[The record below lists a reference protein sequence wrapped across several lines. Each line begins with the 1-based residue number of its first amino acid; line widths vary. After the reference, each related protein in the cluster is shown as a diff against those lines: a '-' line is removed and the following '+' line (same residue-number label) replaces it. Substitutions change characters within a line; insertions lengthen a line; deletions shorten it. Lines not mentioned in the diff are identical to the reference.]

1 MEYNMDSENKPA
13 PGHHISQNL
22 TDEQW
27 KELVERLRKEQCR
40 GSS

>member
-1 MEYNMDSENKPA
+1 MDSKNKPA

-27 KELVERLRKEQCR
+27 KELLERLRREQCR